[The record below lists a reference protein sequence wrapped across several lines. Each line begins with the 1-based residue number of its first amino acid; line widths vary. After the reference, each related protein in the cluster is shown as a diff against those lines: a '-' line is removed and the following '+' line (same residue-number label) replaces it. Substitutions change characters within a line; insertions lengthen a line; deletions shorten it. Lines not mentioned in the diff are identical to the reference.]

1 MNEKAI
7 SQSMLKG
14 LASYETVSER
24 YFRRRQLQ
32 GGSAGW
38 FLLSGLAVGA
48 VIMGDF
54 FGWNLGLAA
63 GGFWG
68 LTIATVLMT
77 VMYICMIYSISEL
90 SAAFPYAGGFYGFT
104 RSALGPFWGY
114 ICGLAVAIEYIL
126 TTATIAVTITDYL
139 KPIIPSVPVYLLW
152 LAAYVLFGA
161 INIRGTKLSLNVTLA
176 LALIAIMV
184 LAIFYVCVLTAGIF
198 SWDLLFNIPAD
209 PGQSPTWLP
218 KGWQGVLAAI
228 PYGIWFYL
236 AIEQL
241 PMAAEETRDVP
252 RDMPRALVLGLS
264 TLIVLAFLT
273 LVLNTGVGGG
283 ALEMGQS
290 ASPLAAGL
298 EAYFGQG
305 ATSTFITT
313 LVLLAGVVVSFHG
326 EIFGFGRILFSLSR
340 AGYLPRWLS
349 VTNKYLVPDR
359 AIIIGSAIGLACA
372 LIVDITGG
380 GVVRAAL
387 LNMAVFGAVLSYLF
401 VMLSY
406 IKLKLEHPALP
417 RPYQSPLGLWGGIVG
432 GGLAVLAFLACFAI
446 PDYRPGLWG
455 VLLCLLAAA
464 AYFFLYSKN
473 HLVAQAPEETAAL
486 TEIEG
491 H

>member
-7 SQSMLKG
+7 SQSRLKG
-14 LASYETVSER
+14 LANYETVSER

-38 FLLSGLAVGA
+38 FLLWGLAVGA

-54 FGWNLGLAA
+54 FGWNLGLTA

-104 RSALGPFWGY
+104 RSAFGSFWGY
-114 ICGLAVAIEYIL
+114 MCGLTVAVEYIL

-139 KPIIPSVPVYLLW
+139 KPLIPNVPVYLLW
-152 LAAYVLFGA
+152 LAAYVVFGA
-161 INIRGTKLSLNVTLA
+161 LNIRGAKLSLNITLA
-176 LALIAIMV
+176 LALIGIMV
-184 LAIFYVCVLTAGIF
+184 LALFYVCILTTGIF
-198 SWDLLFNIPAD
+198 SWDLLFNIPAA
-209 PGQSPTWLP
+209 PGQSATWLP

-252 RDMPRALVLGLS
+252 KNLPRGLTIGLF
-264 TLIVLAFLT
+264 TLIGLAFLT

-283 ALEMGQS
+283 AAAIS
-290 ASPLAAGL
+290 SSPSPLAAGL

-305 ATSTFITT
+305 ATSTLITT
-313 LVLLAGVVVSFHG
+313 LALLAGVVVSFHG

-340 AGYLPRWLS
+340 AGYLPRWIS
-349 VTNKYLVPDR
+349 VTNQYRVPAR
-359 AIIIGSAIGLACA
+359 AIMLGSVIGLACA
-372 LIVDITGG
+372 LLVDLTGSG
-380 GVVRAAL
+380 ILRAAL
-387 LNMAVFGAVLSYLF
+387 LNMAVFGAVLSYLL

-417 RPYQSPLGLWGGIVG
+417 RPYQSPLGLWGGVVG
-432 GGLAVLAFLACFAI
+432 AGLSILAFCACFAI

-455 VLLCLLAAA
+455 ILIFLLLAAA
-464 AYFFLYSKN
+464 YFLFHSKN
-473 HLVAQAPEETAAL
+473 HLVAQAPEEAAAL
-486 TEIEG
+486 KQIQ
-491 H
+491 